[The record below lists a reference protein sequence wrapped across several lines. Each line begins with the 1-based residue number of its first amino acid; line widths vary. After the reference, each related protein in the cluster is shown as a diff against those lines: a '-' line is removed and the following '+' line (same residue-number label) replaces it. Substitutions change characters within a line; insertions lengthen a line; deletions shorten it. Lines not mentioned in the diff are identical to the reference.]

1 MYSTGMPKIE
11 ELVSL
16 GNEFYGFN
24 ILDIST
30 TDSTNHTTEQREVRL
45 RLYPVSLEYSHHY
58 KDDIVF
64 GIRVFRFAIQLRF
77 EYGKS
82 TRR

>member
-1 MYSTGMPKIE
+1 MPQIE
-11 ELVSL
+11 EVLSL
-16 GNEFYGFN
+16 GNDFYGFN

-30 TDSTNHTTEQREVRL
+30 TDSTNHTTEQREIRL

-58 KDDIVF
+58 SDDVVF
-64 GIRVFRFAIQLRF
+64 GIRIFRFATQLRF